1 MSKKKTNNQKPK
13 AEANV
18 VVLSLPIEGPCD
30 GAYVSNHV
38 QVQLSGRQA
47 LAMRMLLDGLH
58 AADATFDGGRYVKG
72 PPDVVRY
79 VLSNVADAAGVPA

>member
-13 AEANV
+13 AGGVE
-18 VVLSLPIEGPCD
+18 LSLPVEGPDD

-38 QVQLSGRQA
+38 EVQLTGRQA
-47 LAMRMLLDGLH
+47 VAMRMLLDGLH
-58 AADATFDGGRYVKG
+58 AAGATFDGGRYVKN

-79 VLSNVADAAGVPA
+79 VLSNVADAAGVPG